1 LTFGCA
7 GGDLVHG
14 DFLRRDATGCR
25 FARARST
32 TQRARHGIATAHHVV
47 GHADM
52 REDGTLAEPVFSRL
66 SIFERVLTLFTS
78 VRPGEGRSIFVM
90 LSQIF
95 LLLFGYYL
103 IRTVRE
109 TIILVEGTPEVRA
122 YATGAIA
129 ITLIFVI
136 PLYKMLFDYL
146 RSGTNKAAVLQW
158 VGAFFISNLLF
169 FALLVWLGIP
179 IAVPFYI
186 WVGVFN
192 VMVVAQFWA
201 FAADLFNVKT
211 GQRLFAVIMVGAA
224 LGALTGSQVA
234 GRLYELVGVTNLML
248 MSATLLAGVL
258 LLSRHAERVVP
269 EGSKSVPV
277 EYRDEAA
284 GNVIGQVLG
293 GFRVVLRS
301 QYLMRIALFIMLLNV
316 VNTTGGYILAT
327 FVSAHAQ
334 EVAAASDG
342 AITAGVVLAR
352 FFGNYYAW
360 ITGLQIVIQLFLV
373 SRIFRWFGVRGAIL
387 VLPFIMIINYGLIL
401 FVPVFALVRV
411 MMIIENAAN
420 YSIQGTTNHTLY
432 LPVTREEK
440 YVGKTTID
448 TFFAR
453 FGDLLQA
460 MLIMV
465 MAQMLGLEVG
475 WIIAV
480 NLGLALA
487 LLALGV
493 AIGRYHRSAIR
504 QNLEN
509 LPPVVSKNLPD
520 VYVPSGQMLVFS
532 VPDNT
537 FMDPDPG
544 DTLSYQ
550 ATAPEGAPLA
560 AWIRFDRH
568 NQTFTV
574 RPPAGREGSAP
585 VVLTATDF
593 EGLSVQAGFR
603 VDYGFDPVPRFIV
616 QPEAAALDPA
626 AAGPG
631 GGAGDQT
638 DRPHPHE

>member
-1 LTFGCA
+1 
-7 GGDLVHG
+7 
-14 DFLRRDATGCR
+14 
-25 FARARST
+25 
-32 TQRARHGIATAHHVV
+32 
-47 GHADM
+47 
-52 REDGTLAEPVFSRL
+52 LAEPAFSRL
-66 SIFERVLTLFTS
+66 SVFERVLTLFTS

-90 LSQIF
+90 LAQIY

-129 ITLIFVI
+129 ITLIVI
-136 PLYKMLFDYL
+136 IPFYKLLYEHL
-146 RSGTNKAAVLQW
+146 RTGAGKAAVLQW
-158 VGAFFISNLLF
+158 VGGFFITNLLL
-169 FALLVWLGIP
+169 FALLVWLGVP

-201 FAADLFNVKT
+201 FAADLYNVKT

-234 GRLYELVGVTNLML
+234 GRLFELVGVTNLLL
-248 MSATLLAGVL
+248 MSAVLLVCVL
-258 LLSRHAERVVP
+258 LLSGYAERVVP
-269 EGSKSVPV
+269 EGSRSAHTENRREGRSSVV
-277 EYRDEAA
+277 A
-284 GNVIGQVLG
+284 QVLG

-301 QYLMRIALFIMLLNV
+301 RYLTGIALFIMLLNV

-334 EVAAASDG
+334 AAAEASDG
-342 AITAGVVLAR
+342 TLTAGVVLAR

-373 SRIFRWFGVRGAIL
+373 SRIFRWVGVRGAIL
-387 VLPFIMIINYGLIL
+387 ILPLIMIVNYGLIL

-420 YSIQGTTNHTLY
+420 YSIQNTTNHTLY

-460 MLIMV
+460 LLIML
-465 MAQMLGLEVG
+465 MAQVLAVDVG

-480 NLGLALA
+480 NLALAAA
-487 LLALGV
+487 LLALGGV
-493 AIGRYHRSAIR
+493 IGRYHRNEIR

-509 LPPVVSKNLPD
+509 LPPVLSRELPD

-550 ATAPEGAPLA
+550 AASADGGPLA

-574 RPPAGREGSAP
+574 RPPAGDEGSAS

-593 EGLSVQAGFR
+593 DGLSVQAGFR
-603 VDYGFDPVPRFIV
+603 VAYGSDPVPRFAV
-616 QPEAAALDPA
+616 GAG
-626 AAGPG
+626 AGPRDRAETGSG
-631 GGAGDQT
+631 GDAS
-638 DRPHPHE
+638 